1 MEEVERSDPSE
12 CQREA
17 ESAWKGYWA
26 QTRVR
31 KTRSQAIS
39 AESSSSSRVHGPSC
53 PKSQSRILPGPFL
66 LPSTSH
72 PLSWDKG
79 KGVWKRRI
87 LSSRVILLRNWVSLK
102 GALKMIALEWTE
114 PLFLPHYIQS
124 PKVVGIQVYIRARF
138 KKQNGSHT
146 KMSCE
151 QILWSCCGVLCPQI
165 WPFYFHLVAV
175 AVQSL
180 THVQL
185 FATPWTAAHQASML
199 FTISQSLLK
208 FMSIESVMPSNHL
221 ILRHPLLL
229 LTSIFPSTR
238 VFSNESALHIR
249 WPKYWSFSIS
259 PSNEYSVLISF
270 HLVHAT
276 RHIDLF

>member
-39 AESSSSSRVHGPSC
+39 AESSSSSGVHGPSC

-79 KGVWKRRI
+79 KGSWKRRI

-138 KKQNGSHT
+138 KKQNGSHVCT
-146 KMSCE
+146 H
-151 QILWSCCGVLCPQI
+151 QDVVWTNLVVLLWSALPANMAILLSFSCCCCSVTHSCPALCNPVDCSTPGFHALHHLPELAQI
-165 WPFYFHLVAV
+165 
-175 AVQSL
+175 
-180 THVQL
+180 HVHRVGDAIQ
-185 FATPWTAAHQASML
+185 
-199 FTISQSLLK
+199 
-208 FMSIESVMPSNHL
+208 PS
-221 ILRHPLLL
+221 HPL
-229 LTSIFPSTR
+229 S
-238 VFSNESALHIR
+238 
-249 WPKYWSFSIS
+249 S
-259 PSNEYSVLISF
+259 PSPPAFNLSQHQGLFQWVSSSHQMAKVLELQHQSF
-270 HLVHAT
+270 
-276 RHIDLF
+276 